1 MTGDPVTVAGH
12 NEGMLLAEV
21 VEASAR
27 VAATPAR
34 TAKIAALADVLR
46 RLAPNEVEPAV
57 GFLVGE
63 PRQGRIGVGW
73 ATLAKAIA
81 ARRAEPTSPEPA
93 DSCDEEAAYVPIAIA
108 ELDRTLTEL
117 AATTGAGSVGARAQ
131 LIDSLLAR
139 ASSAEMDFI
148 GDLLTGGLRQGAL
161 EGVMAEAVAKAAEVP
176 AAVVRRACM
185 LAGDL
190 GATAAIA
197 LSEGREGL
205 DAVGLEV
212 LRPIGPMLAST
223 APDVAAAIDDLGLA
237 SVEWKLD
244 GVRLQVHKRGDD
256 VRIFTRNLNEITD
269 RMPEVVEVIR
279 RLPAEQVV
287 LDGEGLTLTED
298 LRPQPFQ
305 DVMSRVGRRRI
316 AGDTP
321 NPGGEPTASVGAH
334 FFDCL
339 HLDGEDL
346 LDRPLLERL
355 AALERVAGPCRIPG
369 EVTDDPA
376 AAAEVLRASLA
387 AGHEGVVVKG
397 ASSPYEAGRR
407 GKSWR
412 KVKVAR
418 TFDLVVLGAEW
429 GHGRRKG
436 WLSNLHLG
444 ARDPA
449 TGEFVMVGKTF
460 KGLTDA
466 TLAWQTER
474 LLELETRREGITVF
488 VRPEQ
493 VVEIALDGVQTSTRY
508 PGGVALRF
516 ARVKHYRDDKPP
528 READTIEALRAL
540 LGRSDGDGEE
550 STDQPD

>member
-1 MTGDPVTVAGH
+1 
-12 NEGMLLAEV
+12 MLLAEV

-34 TAKIAALADVLR
+34 TAKISALAELLR
-46 RLAPNEVEPAV
+46 RLPPDEVEPAV

-73 ATLAKAIA
+73 ATLAK
-81 ARRAEPTSPEPA
+81 RRGFSAGTVPETTTIPAENEEP
-93 DSCDEEAAYVPIAIA
+93 DGRITVG
-108 ELDRTLTEL
+108 ELDRALSEL
-117 AATTGAGSVGARAQ
+117 SATTGAGSVAARGA
-131 LIDSLLAR
+131 LIDGVLAR
-139 ASSAEMDFI
+139 ATRAEVDFI
-148 GDLLTGGLRQGAL
+148 ADLLTGGLRQGAL

-176 AAVVRRACM
+176 AAAIRRACM

-190 GATAAIA
+190 GRTAAVA
-197 LSEGREGL
+197 LAEGRAGL

-212 LRPIGPMLAST
+212 LRPVQPMLAST
-223 APDVAAAIDDLGLA
+223 AADVAEAIAGLGLS

-244 GVRLQVHKRGDD
+244 GVRLQVHKAGNE
-256 VRIFTRNLNEITD
+256 VRIYTRNLNDITD
-269 RMPEVVEVIR
+269 RMPEVVTIVR
-279 RLPAEQVV
+279 GLPAEQVV
-287 LDGEGLTLTED
+287 LDGEALTMTEAA
-298 LRPQPFQ
+298 RPQPFQ
-305 DVMSRVGRRRI
+305 LTMSRVGRRQSGTPEDFTARI
-316 AGDTP
+316 GVAP
-321 NPGGEPTASVGAH
+321 H

-346 LDRPLLERL
+346 LDRPLLDRL
-355 AALERVAGPCRIPG
+355 AALERVAGPWRIPG

-376 AAAEVLRASLA
+376 TAATVLQAALA

-397 ASSPYEAGRR
+397 AHSPYEAGRR
-407 GKSWR
+407 GQSWR
-412 KVKVAR
+412 KVKMAR

-444 ARDPA
+444 ARDPR

-460 KGLTDA
+460 KGLTDK

-474 LLELETRREGITVF
+474 FLELETRREGITVF
-488 VRPEQ
+488 VRPEI
-493 VVEIALDGVQTSTRY
+493 VAEVALDGVQTSTRY

-516 ARVKHYRDDKPP
+516 ARLKTYRSDKSPA
-528 READTIEALRAL
+528 EADTIDSLRAL
-540 LGRSDGDGEE
+540 L
-550 STDQPD
+550 TDSPGLRA

>member
-1 MTGDPVTVAGH
+1 
-12 NEGMLLAEV
+12 MLLAEV

-34 TAKIAALADVLR
+34 TAKIAALADLLS
-46 RLAPNEVEPAV
+46 RLGPDEVEPAV

-73 ATLAKAIA
+73 ATLARRGANFSAGIVPETGTIP
-81 ARRAEPTSPEPA
+81 ARN
-93 DSCDEEAAYVPIAIA
+93 EAGGGITV
-108 ELDRTLTEL
+108 LDLDFALGEL
-117 AATTGAGSVGARAQ
+117 AGTTGAGSVGARGA
-131 LIDSLLAR
+131 LLDSLLAR
-139 ASSAEMDFI
+139 ATRKEVDFI
-148 GDLLTGGLRQGAL
+148 ADLLTGGLRQGAL
-161 EGVMAEAVAKAAEVP
+161 EGVMAEAVAKAAGVP
-176 AAVVRRACM
+176 AAAVRRACM

-190 GATAAIA
+190 GRAAAIA
-197 LSEGREGL
+197 LAEGRPGL
-205 DAVGLEV
+205 EAVGLEV
-212 LRPIGPMLAST
+212 LRPVQPMLAST
-223 APDVAAAIDDLGLA
+223 AADVAEALAGLGLS

-244 GVRLQVHKRGDD
+244 GVRLQVHKRGDA
-256 VRIFTRNLNEITD
+256 VRIFTRNLNDITD
-269 RMPEVVEVIR
+269 RMPEVVAIAGG
-279 RLPAEQVV
+279 LPAAQVV
-287 LDGEGLTLTED
+287 LDGEALTLTDEA
-298 LRPQPFQ
+298 RPQPFQ
-305 DVMSRVGRRRI
+305 VTMSRVGRRQS
-316 AGDTP
+316 DTP
-321 NPGGEPTASVGAH
+321 EELTRRTGVAPH

-355 AALERVAGPCRIPG
+355 AALERVAGPWRIPG

-376 AAAEVLRASLA
+376 VAETVLRAALA

-397 ASSPYEAGRR
+397 ARAPYKAGRR
-407 GKSWR
+407 GQSWR

-444 ARDPA
+444 ARDPR

-460 KGLTDA
+460 KGLTDK

-474 LLELETRREGITVF
+474 FLELETHREGITVF
-488 VRPEQ
+488 VRPEI
-493 VVEIALDGVQTSTRY
+493 VAEIALDGVQTSTRY

-516 ARVKHYRDDKPP
+516 ARLKTYRPDKTPA
-528 READTIEALRAL
+528 EADTIDSLRAL
-540 LGRSDGDGEE
+540 LTTSPNAVEE
-550 STDQPD
+550 PE

>member
-1 MTGDPVTVAGH
+1 
-12 NEGMLLAEV
+12 MLLTEV
-21 VEASAR
+21 VEVSAR

-34 TAKIAALADVLR
+34 SGKIAALAELLR
-46 RLAPNEVEPAV
+46 RLAPDEVEPAV

-73 ATLAKAIA
+73 ATLAKGIA
-81 ARRAEPTSPEPA
+81 TRRAG
-93 DSCDEEAAYVPIAIA
+93 AAGSGDASAITIA
-108 ELDRTLTEL
+108 ELDRALSEL
-117 AATTGAGSVGARAQ
+117 AGTTGSGSVGARAV
-131 LIDSLLAR
+131 LLDSLLAR
-139 ASSAEMDFI
+139 AGSSEIDFI
-148 GDLLTGGLRQGAL
+148 TDLLTGGLRQGAL
-161 EGVMAEAVAKAAEVP
+161 GGVMAEAVAKAAEVP
-176 AAVVRRACM
+176 AAAVRRAYM

-190 GATAAIA
+190 GHAAAVA
-197 LSEGREGL
+197 LNEGREGL
-205 DAVGLEV
+205 EAVGLEV

-223 APDVAAAIDDLGLA
+223 SPNVTAAIADLGLA

-256 VRIFTRNLNEITD
+256 VRIFTRNLNDITD

-279 RLPAEQVV
+279 GLAADRVV

-305 DVMSRVGRRRI
+305 ETMSRVGRRGALGQSGEPDDGSPPDGSVGRR
-316 AGDTP
+316 T
-321 NPGGEPTASVGAH
+321 GEPTSSVGAH

-346 LDRPLLERL
+346 LDRPLLERV
-355 AALERVAGPCRIPG
+355 AALERVAGPWRIPG

-376 AAAEVLRASLA
+376 AAEEVLRASLA
-387 AGHEGVVVKG
+387 AGHEGVVIKG
-397 ASSPYEAGRR
+397 AQSPYEAGRR

-449 TGEFVMVGKTF
+449 TGDFVMVGKTF

-466 TLAWQTER
+466 TLTWQTER
-474 LLELETRREGITVF
+474 FLALETHREGITVF

-516 ARVKHYRDDKPP
+516 ARVKRYRDDKPP
-528 READTIEALRAL
+528 AEADTIDSLRLL
-540 LGRSDGDGEE
+540 LGPPGGTTS
-550 STDQPD
+550 